1 MKAQLYR
8 VAYDVCVALA
18 AFLIAIAFVIAVR
31 YGVNTDA
38 RDATLAADIGRIVVA
53 AAGVFA
59 ICVALRVRLLDQA

>member
-1 MKAQLYR
+1 MRAQLYR

-31 YGVNTDA
+31 YGVNADA
-38 RDATLAADIGRIVVA
+38 RDATLAADIVRIVFA

-59 ICVALRVRLLDQA
+59 VCVALRLRMMQQA